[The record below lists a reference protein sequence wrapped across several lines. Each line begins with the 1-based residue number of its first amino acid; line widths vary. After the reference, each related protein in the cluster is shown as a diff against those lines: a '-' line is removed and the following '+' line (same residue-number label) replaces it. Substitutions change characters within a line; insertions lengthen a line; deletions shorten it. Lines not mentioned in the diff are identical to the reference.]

1 VLHTD
6 DLAWN
11 HGVFS
16 WDELLINEVL
26 PVLRERR
33 ALRYRPPAWLAHGR
47 DGAITLGSNRDF
59 MIIEGVG
66 ASQSSVRPELD
77 ATIWLETPQSV
88 RESRDASRI
97 AAGET
102 SAASY
107 ARWMAEENAYLAAER
122 PWEYA
127 DLVVGGGGL
136 DDDQETKIIFRIP
149 NRPASGQHPT

>member
-1 VLHTD
+1 MLHTD

-47 DGAITLGSNRDF
+47 DGAIRLDSNRDF

-127 DLVVGGGGL
+127 DLIVDGGGL